1 MRKAQM
7 ELKGFTIEDVH
18 NYLSIIFNNDI
29 HQKRLESLANATIG
43 CMEAA
48 SLGVQAIGHG
58 LAVVQDL
65 NPKHAV
71 KQVDR
76 LLSNLGIEMRKFFSH
91 WIPYMVGDREE
102 IIVSLD
108 WTDFGKD
115 KQSTLSLQL
124 QTTHGRSLP
133 LMWQTVEMLEGRKH
147 KRQYEKSL
155 LRDFKSALSEEIKI
169 TVVADRGFCDT
180 DFFNDLEELE
190 LNYIIRI
197 FENILIELSDGTC
210 KKARDVVPKNGTS
223 KVIKNGKMTKKGY
236 PMRTLVC
243 VKEKGMKQS
252 WCIASNDDLT
262 AQAIKKYYGKRWSI
276 ESTFRDIK
284 DIRFGMGLGSL
295 HIKRCDRR
303 DRLLLI
309 NALAL
314 VLLTLLGAAGESL
327 GMDRM
332 LKSNTVKRRTHS
344 LFRQGCLLFS
354 WLNRSMRDEWFIP
367 LMQKFNELIIQQLS
381 CRDILFVV

>member
-1 MRKAQM
+1 M
-7 ELKGFTIEDVH
+7 ELKGFKLEEVN

-29 HQKRLESLANATIG
+29 HQKRLESLANATVG

-58 LAVVQDL
+58 LAVAQDL
-65 NPKHAV
+65 NPKHAI

-76 LLSNLGIEMRKFFSH
+76 LLSNAGIEMEKFFSH
-91 WIPYMVGDREE
+91 WVPYMVANRKE
-102 IIVSLD
+102 IVVSLD

-133 LMWQTVEMLEGRKH
+133 LMWKTVGMLDGRTH
-147 KRQYEKSL
+147 KRQYEKEL
-155 LRDFKSALSEEIKI
+155 LHYFKSALSAEVII

-180 DFFNDLEELE
+180 DFFSDLEELK

-197 FENILIELSDGTC
+197 FENIYIELSDGTC
-210 KKARDVVPKNGTS
+210 KKARDFVPKNGSS
-223 KVIKNGKMTKKGY
+223 KVIKNGKMTRKSY
-236 PMRTLVC
+236 PMQTIIC
-243 VKEKGMKQS
+243 VKAKEMKQS
-252 WCIASNDDLT
+252 WCIASNQNNT
-262 AQAIKKYYGKRWSI
+262 AETIKKYYGKRWGV

-284 DIRFGMGLGSL
+284 DIRFGMGLDAL
-295 HIKRCDRR
+295 HITRCDRR

-314 VLLTLLGAAGESL
+314 VLLTLLGAAGESI

-332 LKSNTVKRRTHS
+332 LKSNTVKKRTHS

-354 WLNRSMRDEWFIP
+354 WLNRSMRDDWFIP
-367 LMQKFNELIIQQLS
+367 LMQKFNELVIEQLA
-381 CRDILFVV
+381 CRDIFFVV